1 MKFLQAFLAAAL
13 AVQINAMAIG
23 GQNMVVKKGSDG
35 LQNIV
40 SACYVFSH
48 AKWNL
53 YFVKPSISWS
63 KFFWFGI
70 ENLMRFVLAFSSLLV
85 HFSLT
90 TVLGYL

>member
-1 MKFLQAFLAAAL
+1 MKFLRAFLAAAL

-40 SACYVFSH
+40 SASYVFSH

-53 YFVKPSISWS
+53 YFVKQSTSSS
-63 KFFWFGI
+63 KFFWFGMQ
-70 ENLMRFVLAFSSLLV
+70 NLIRFVLAFSSFLV

-90 TVLGYL
+90 MVSGYL